1 VQNEARAVTAG
12 STDGVDAVPAKVPAA
27 LLAAEFA
34 GTAVLVAVGVSL
46 VILDFG
52 AGSPVAGALPAAGLR
67 RLLTGFGFGAVGA
80 LIAVSP
86 IGKVSGAHI
95 NPVVT
100 LAFWLKRAMG
110 GRLALGYVAAQLA
123 GAVVG
128 ALPLLA
134 WGRMGESVRFGGT
147 YPGPGYGAGGALLG
161 EVVTTAA
168 LVLGLFVFV
177 GHARLRPFTPLLFPV
192 LYAVMVYVEAPV
204 SGTSTNP
211 ARSLGPEVI
220 AGVWDGFWVY
230 VAGPVL
236 GALLGTGTHA
246 FTWVRRFEVEVA
258 KLYHF
263 EHDPHGVLRGSPR
276 RASRQLG
283 GRHGREKNVR

>member
-1 VQNEARAVTAG
+1 MR
-12 STDGVDAVPAKVPAA
+12 VPAPLLVAEFVGTA
-27 LLAAEFA
+27 LLI
-34 GTAVLVAVGVSL
+34 VVGVSL

-52 AGSPVAGALPAAGLR
+52 AGSPVLTLLPDAGLR

-86 IGKVSGAHI
+86 VGKASGAHI

-100 LAFWLKRAMG
+100 LAFWLKGAIG
-110 GRLALGYVAAQLA
+110 GRLVAGYVAAQFA

-134 WGRMGESVRFGGT
+134 WGRMGRSVQFGATHPGT
-147 YPGPGYGAGGALLG
+147 GYGPGAALLG
-161 EVVTTAA
+161 EIVTTAA
-168 LVLGLFVFV
+168 LVLGLFLFV
-177 GHARLRPFTPLLFPV
+177 GHRRLRPFTPLLFPV
-192 LYAVMVYVEAPV
+192 LYAVMVYLEAPI

-211 ARSLGPEVI
+211 ARSLGPAAV
-220 AGVWDGFWVY
+220 AGAWHGWWVY
-230 VAGPVL
+230 VVGPVA
-236 GALLGTGTHA
+236 GALLGVAAHT

-263 EHDPHGVLRGSPR
+263 EHDPHRVLRSVARRASPR
-276 RASRQLG
+276 RG
-283 GRHGREKNVR
+283 GLDG